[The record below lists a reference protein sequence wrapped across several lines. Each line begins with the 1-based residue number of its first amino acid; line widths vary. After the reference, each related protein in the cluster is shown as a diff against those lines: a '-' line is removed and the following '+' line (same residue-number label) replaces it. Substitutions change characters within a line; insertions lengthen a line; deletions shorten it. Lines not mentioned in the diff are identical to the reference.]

1 MQISLRFKVHHLIPR
16 SIVADL
22 RCLCSTF
29 RSSDAGVCNALCSK
43 VPYRSNSRS
52 SERNSNSN
60 SDSDSDSESELP
72 SSTSPPPFCTKPIK
86 ASTST
91 AQATMV
97 SIRAVISDTTVVKAK
112 FPLPGE
118 IASLLTSMVALP
130 VMALFFWQRL
140 NQAKHKA
147 FTAASCALLLVNTTP
162 VVLRIRKAAL
172 TEGAD
177 VRRVVS
183 LRLHSDRC
191 HPYPGQDSGPVRLDN
206 IGMQVGKRNVRKG
219 ELPSDISWQ
228 VSHCGSRAKP
238 PPSSS

>member
-43 VPYRSNSRS
+43 VPYRSDSRS

-147 FTAASCALLLVNTTP
+147 FTAASCALLLVNTAP

>member
-43 VPYRSNSRS
+43 VPYRSDSRN
-52 SERNSNSN
+52 SERNSN
-60 SDSDSDSESELP
+60 SDSDSDSDSENDSELP
-72 SSTSPPPFCTKPIK
+72 SRASPPPFCTKPTK
-86 ASTST
+86 APTST

-140 NQAKHKA
+140 NQARHKA
-147 FTAASCALLLVNTTP
+147 FTAASCALLLVNTAP

-191 HPYPGQDSGPVRLDN
+191 HPYPGQDSGPLRLDN
-206 IGMQVGKRNVRKG
+206 IGMQVGKKNVRKG
-219 ELPSDISWQ
+219 ELPSDIS
-228 VSHCGSRAKP
+228 
-238 PPSSS
+238 

>member
-1 MQISLRFKVHHLIPR
+1 M
-16 SIVADL
+16 ADL

-43 VPYRSNSRS
+43 VPYRSDIRN
-52 SERNSNSN
+52 SERNSN
-60 SDSDSDSESELP
+60 SDSDSENDSEPP
-72 SSTSPPPFCTKPIK
+72 SRTSPPPFCTKPTK
-86 ASTST
+86 APSST

-147 FTAASCALLLVNTTP
+147 FTAASCALLLVNTAP

-191 HPYPGQDSGPVRLDN
+191 HPYPGQDSGPLRLDN
-206 IGMQVGKRNVRKG
+206 IGMQVGKKNVRKG